1 MNSRDLRDGDKST
14 TSSGGG
20 RYRLVTGET
29 DGEDKLQIVA
39 VRPSDA
45 GVYTCFVDF
54 AASPAH
60 KTFVQLAVIGESTYL
75 NPAS

>member
-1 MNSRDLRDGDKST
+1 MHLVCISSRDLRDGSKST
-14 TSSGGG
+14 TSSGG

-29 DGEDKLQIVA
+29 EGEDKLQIVT

-45 GVYTCFVDF
+45 GVYTCLADF

-60 KTFVQLAVIGESTYL
+60 KTHIQVVVIGKR
-75 NPAS
+75 